1 MLRQYFDKPGFT
13 AQHKVVRQAHNPL
26 NIGKKYLFL
35 SILLC
40 ALFSAH
46 SQSTLDD
53 KFGRAGLNTITTAV
67 PFLIIAPDS
76 RSGAMGDAGVATSPD
91 ANSVHWNPAKFAF
104 VEKGMGF
111 SLSYVP
117 WLRKLVPDIN
127 LSYLSGYKKLDDMST
142 ISASLLYFSLGDIQ
156 FTDAF
161 GNNTTQFRPN
171 EFAFDVSF
179 ARKLSKYFSG
189 GISVRYI
196 NSNLTGGVLVE
207 GQASRPGQAVAADV
221 SGYFQKDDIKIGNKK
236 SVVAAGINISNIG
249 NKMSYT
255 TSSKR
260 DFIPINMRLGPRLT
274 VNLDDYNS
282 ISITG
287 DINKLLVPTR
297 PIYKTDAA
305 GNAILGSDGNQIII
319 AGKDPNRAVAS
330 GMFGSFSDA
339 PGVPVRDENNNI
351 VLSPDGMAQIEKSS
365 IFKEELREFT
375 FSTGLEYWYDKQFAV
390 RTGYFY
396 EHPLKGN
403 RKYITVGAGLRYNV
417 FALDFAYLIPAYFG
431 KSATSTNRS
440 PLENTL
446 RFTLL
451 FDFEAFKAQQEEVP
465 AGN

>member
-1 MLRQYFDKPGFT
+1 MATLKS
-13 AQHKVVRQAHNPL
+13 
-26 NIGKKYLFL
+26 YLLLAFFL
-35 SILLC
+35 VG
-40 ALFSAH
+40 LFSVN
-46 SQSTLDD
+46 SQSTLDE

-76 RSGAMGDAGVATSPD
+76 RSGGMGDAGVATSPD
-91 ANSVHWNPAKFAF
+91 ANSIHWNPSKLAF
-104 VEKGMGF
+104 VDKEMGF

-127 LSYLSGYKKLDDMST
+127 LSYLSGYKKIDEMST

-156 FTDAF
+156 FTDNY

-189 GISVRYI
+189 GISLRYI

-207 GQASRPGQAVAADV
+207 GQASRPGQAIAADV
-221 SGYFQKDDIKIGNKK
+221 SGYFQNSDLKLGGKK
-236 SVVAAGINISNIG
+236 SIVAAGINISNIG

-274 VNLDDYNS
+274 VNLDEYNS
-282 ISITG
+282 IAVTT

-305 GNAILGSDGNQIII
+305 GNAILGSDGNQIIV
-319 AGKDPNRAVAS
+319 AGDDPNRAIAS
-330 GMFGSFSDA
+330 GMFGSFTDA
-339 PGVPVRDENNNI
+339 PGVPVRDENGNVVYND
-351 VLSPDGMAQIEKSS
+351 DGSAKIEKGSV
-365 IFKEELREFT
+365 FTEEMREFT
-375 FSTGLEYWYDKQFAV
+375 YSFGMEYWYDKQFAV

-396 EHPLKGN
+396 EHALKGN
-403 RKYITVGAGLRYNV
+403 RKYLTVGAGLKYNV

-446 RFTLL
+446 RFTLT
-451 FDFEAFKAQQEEVP
+451 FDFDAFKSQNEDSASPVL
-465 AGN
+465 N

>member
-1 MLRQYFDKPGFT
+1 MVFDK
-13 AQHKVVRQAHNPL
+13 
-26 NIGKKYLFL
+26 KYFF
-35 SILLC
+35 ICTCLL
-40 ALFSAH
+40 AVFSSNA
-46 SQSTLDD
+46 QSTLDE

-76 RSGAMGDAGVATSPD
+76 RAGAMGDAGVATSPD
-91 ANSVHWNPAKFAF
+91 ANSIHWNPAKFAF

-127 LSYLSGYKKLDDMST
+127 LSYLSGYKKIDDMST

-189 GISVRYI
+189 GVSVRYI

-207 GQASRPGQAVAADV
+207 GQASRPGQAIAADV
-221 SGYFQKDDIKIGNKK
+221 SGYFQNDQIKLGNKK
-236 SVVAAGINISNIG
+236 SEVAAGINISNIG

-260 DFIPINMRLGPRLT
+260 DFIPINMRVGPRLT

-282 ISITG
+282 ITITT
-287 DINKLLVPTR
+287 DVNKLLVPTR
-297 PIYKTDAA
+297 PVYKTDSA
-305 GNAILGSDGNQIII
+305 GNPILGSDGNQIII

-351 VLSPDGMAQIEKSS
+351 VYNPDGSALVEKGS
-365 IFKEELREFT
+365 IFREEMREFT
-375 FSTGLEYWYDKQFAV
+375 YSFGAEYWYDKQFAV

-396 EHPLKGN
+396 EHALKGN
-403 RKYITVGAGLRYNV
+403 RKYITVGAGLKYNV

-446 RFTLL
+446 RFTLI
-451 FDFEAFKAQQEEVP
+451 FDFEAFKSQQEEAP
-465 AGN
+465 AVN

>member
-1 MLRQYFDKPGFT
+1 MVFDK
-13 AQHKVVRQAHNPL
+13 
-26 NIGKKYLFL
+26 KYFFICSCLF
-35 SILLC
+35 
-40 ALFSAH
+40 AVFSVNA
-46 SQSTLDD
+46 QSTLDE

-76 RSGAMGDAGVATSPD
+76 RAGGMGDAGVATAPD
-91 ANSVHWNPAKFAF
+91 ANSIHWNPAKFAF
-104 VEKGMGF
+104 VDKGMGF

-127 LSYLSGYKKLDDMST
+127 LSYLSGYKKIDDMST
-142 ISASLLYFSLGDIQ
+142 VSASLLYFSLGDIQ

-171 EFAFDVSF
+171 EFAFDLSF

-189 GISVRYI
+189 GVSIRYI

-207 GQASRPGQAVAADV
+207 GQASRPGQAIAADV
-221 SGYFQKDDIKIGNKK
+221 SAYFQNDEIKLGSKK

-282 ISITG
+282 ISITA
-287 DINKLLVPTR
+287 DVNKLLVPTR
-297 PIYKTDAA
+297 PIYKTDAT
-305 GNAILGSDGNQIII
+305 GTQILGSDGNPIII
-319 AGKDPNRAVAS
+319 AGDDPNRAVAS

-339 PGVPVRDENNNI
+339 PGVVVRDEKNEVVYEDPASNK
-351 VLSPDGMAQIEKSS
+351 AKIEKGS
-365 IFKEELREFT
+365 IFKEEMREFT
-375 FSTGLEYWYDKQFAV
+375 YSFGAEYWYDKQFAV
-390 RTGYFY
+390 RSGYFY
-396 EHPLKGN
+396 EHALKGN
-403 RKYITVGAGLRYNV
+403 RKYITVGAGLKYNV

-446 RFTLL
+446 RFTLI
-451 FDFEAFKAQQEEVP
+451 FDFEAFKSQKDEAP
-465 AGN
+465 AVN

>member
-1 MLRQYFDKPGFT
+1 MAFQ
-13 AQHKVVRQAHNPL
+13 
-26 NIGKKYLFL
+26 KKYFVVGFLFL
-35 SILLC
+35 
-40 ALFSAH
+40 AVFSAGA
-46 SQSTLDD
+46 QSTLDE

-76 RSGAMGDAGVATSPD
+76 RAGAMGDAGVATAPD
-91 ANSVHWNPAKFAF
+91 ANSIHWNPAKFAF

-127 LSYLSGYKKLDDMST
+127 LSYLSGYKKIDEMST

-179 ARKLSKYFSG
+179 SRKLAKYFSG
-189 GISVRYI
+189 GISVRYV

-221 SGYFQKDDIKIGNKK
+221 SGYFQNDQIKLGTKK
-236 SVVAAGINISNIG
+236 VVVAAGMNISNIG

-260 DFIPINMRLGPRLT
+260 DFIPINMRIGPRLT
-274 VNLDDYNS
+274 VDLDEYNS

-297 PIYKTDAA
+297 PVYKTDSA
-305 GNAILGSDGNQIII
+305 GNPVLASDGSQIII
-319 AGKDPNRAVAS
+319 AGQDPNRAVAS
-330 GMFGSFSDA
+330 GMFGSFNDA
-339 PGVPVRDENNNI
+339 PGVLVRDENNN
-351 VLSPDGMAQIEKSS
+351 VVYNPDGSAQVEKGSV
-365 IFKEELREFT
+365 FTEEIREFT
-375 FSTGLEYWYDKQFAV
+375 YSVGMEYWYDKQFAV
-390 RTGYFY
+390 RSGYFY

-403 RKYITVGAGLRYNV
+403 RKYITVGAGLKYNV

-446 RFTLL
+446 RFTLI
-451 FDFEAFKAQQEEVP
+451 FDFEAFKSQKEEAP
-465 AGN
+465 ALN

>member
-1 MLRQYFDKPGFT
+1 M
-13 AQHKVVRQAHNPL
+13 HH
-26 NIGKKYLFL
+26 GKKYFL
-35 SILLC
+35 AAFLLPV
-40 ALFSAH
+40 FWSAK
-46 SQSTLDD
+46 SQSTLDE

-76 RSGAMGDAGVATSPD
+76 RAGGMGDAGVATSPD
-91 ANSVHWNPAKFAF
+91 ANSIHWNPAKLGFAD
-104 VEKGMGF
+104 KSMGF

-127 LSYLSGYKKLDDMST
+127 LSYLSGYKKIDDMST
-142 ISASLLYFSLGDIQ
+142 VSASLLYFSLGDIQ

-189 GISVRYI
+189 GITVRYI

-207 GQASRPGQAVAADV
+207 GQASRPGQAVSADI
-221 SGYFQKDDIKIGNKK
+221 STYYQNDELNIAGKK
-236 SVVAAGINISNIG
+236 STVAAGLNISNIG

-274 VNLDDYNS
+274 VNLDDFNS
-282 ISITG
+282 ISLTT
-287 DINKLLVPTR
+287 DVNKLLVPTR
-297 PIYKTDAA
+297 PVYKTDSA
-305 GNAILGSDGNQIII
+305 GNAVLGSDGNQIII

-330 GMFGSFSDA
+330 GMFASFSDA
-339 PGVPVRDENNNI
+339 PGVPMRDENNNV
-351 VLSPDGMAQIEKSS
+351 VLKSDGKAEIEKGSVL
-365 IFKEELREFT
+365 KEEMREFT
-375 FSTGLEYWYDKQFAV
+375 YSFGLEYWYDKQFAV
-390 RTGYFY
+390 RSGYFY
-396 EHPLKGN
+396 EHALKGN
-403 RKYITVGAGLRYNV
+403 RKYLTVGAGLKYNV

-446 RFTLL
+446 RFTLI
-451 FDFEAFKAQQEEVP
+451 FDFDAFKSQKEEAP
-465 AGN
+465 APAAN

>member
-1 MLRQYFDKPGFT
+1 MISGKTYFFI
-13 AQHKVVRQAHNPL
+13 A
-26 NIGKKYLFL
+26 FL
-35 SILLC
+35 LLSTFF
-40 ALFSAH
+40 AN
-46 SQSTLDD
+46 SQSTLDE

-76 RSGAMGDAGVATSPD
+76 RAGGMGDAGVATAPD
-91 ANSVHWNPAKFAF
+91 AHSIHWNPAKFAF
-104 VEKGMGF
+104 VEKSMGF

-127 LSYLSGYKKLDDMST
+127 LSYLSGYKKIDAMST
-142 ISASLLYFSLGDIQ
+142 VSASLLYFSLGDIQ

-179 ARKLSKYFSG
+179 ARKLSNYFSG

-221 SGYFQKDDIKIGNKK
+221 SSYFQNDEINLGGKK
-236 SVVAAGINISNIG
+236 AVVAAGLNISNIG

-260 DFIPINMRLGPRLT
+260 DFIPINMRIGPRFT
-274 VNLDDYNS
+274 VNLDDYNAV
-282 ISITG
+282 TFTT

-297 PIYKTDAA
+297 PIYETDSA
-305 GNAILGSDGNQIII
+305 GNAVTNSAGSQNIV
-319 AGKDPNRAVAS
+319 AGKNPDRAVAS

-339 PGVPVRDENNNI
+339 PGVPVRDGNNNI
-351 VLSPDGMAQIEKSS
+351 VLDPDGTAQIEKGSV
-365 IFKEELREFT
+365 FAEEMRELTYAF
-375 FSTGLEYWYDKQFAV
+375 GMEYWYDKQFAV
-390 RTGYFY
+390 RSGYFY
-396 EHPLKGN
+396 EHALKGN
-403 RKYITVGAGLRYNV
+403 RKYLTVGAGLKYNV

-431 KSATSTNRS
+431 KNATSTNRS

-451 FDFEAFKAQQEEVP
+451 FDFEAFKAQQEEAP
-465 AGN
+465 AVN

>member
-1 MLRQYFDKPGFT
+1 MSLP
-13 AQHKVVRQAHNPL
+13 
-26 NIGKKYLFL
+26 KKYFFL
-35 SILLC
+35 GSLL
-40 ALFSAH
+40 LTVISANA
-46 SQSTLDD
+46 QSTLDE

-76 RSGAMGDAGVATSPD
+76 RAGGMGDAGVATSPD
-91 ANSVHWNPAKFAF
+91 ANSIHWNPSKFAF
-104 VEKGMGF
+104 VDKEMGF
-111 SLSYVP
+111 SLSDVP

-127 LSYLSGYKKLDDMST
+127 LSYLSGYKKIDDMST
-142 ISASLLYFSLGDIQ
+142 VSASLLYFSLGDIQ

-189 GISVRYI
+189 GISIRYI
-196 NSNLTGGVLVE
+196 NSTLTGGVLVE
-207 GQASRPGQAVAADV
+207 GQASRPGQAIAADV
-221 SGYFQKDDIKIGNKK
+221 SSYFQNDEIKLGGKK

-260 DFIPINMRLGPRLT
+260 DFIPINMRIGPRLT
-274 VNLDDYNS
+274 VNLDDFNS
-282 ISITG
+282 ITITT

-297 PIYKTDAA
+297 PIYKTDSS
-305 GNAILGSDGNQIII
+305 GNPVLGSDGNQIII
-319 AGKDPNRAVAS
+319 AGENPDRAVAS

-339 PGVPVRDENNNI
+339 PGVPIRDENNEV
-351 VLSPDGMAQIEKSS
+351 VLNPDGTANIEKGS
-365 IFKEELREFT
+365 IFKEEMREFT
-375 FSTGLEYWYDKQFAV
+375 YSFGMEYWYDKQFAV
-390 RTGYFY
+390 RSGYFY
-396 EHPLKGN
+396 EHALKGN
-403 RKYITVGAGLRYNV
+403 RKYITVGAGLKYNV

-446 RFTLL
+446 RFTLI
-451 FDFEAFKAQQEEVP
+451 FDFDAFKQQEEVP
-465 AGN
+465 SVN

>member
-1 MLRQYFDKPGFT
+1 MVFDK
-13 AQHKVVRQAHNPL
+13 
-26 NIGKKYLFL
+26 KYFFIC
-35 SILLC
+35 SCLL
-40 ALFSAH
+40 AVFSANG
-46 SQSTLDD
+46 QSTLDE

-76 RSGAMGDAGVATSPD
+76 RAGAMGDAGVATSPD
-91 ANSVHWNPAKFAF
+91 ANSIHWNPAKFAF

-127 LSYLSGYKKLDDMST
+127 LSYLSGYKKIDDMST

-207 GQASRPGQAVAADV
+207 GQASRPGQAIAADV
-221 SGYFQKDDIKIGNKK
+221 SGYFQNDQIKLGSKK
-236 SVVAAGINISNIG
+236 SAVAAGINISNIG

-282 ISITG
+282 ITITT
-287 DINKLLVPTR
+287 DVNKLLVPTR
-297 PIYKTDAA
+297 PFYKTDSA
-305 GNAILGSDGNQIII
+305 GNPILGSDGNQIII

-339 PGVPVRDENNNI
+339 PGVPIRDENNDI
-351 VLSPDGMAQIEKSS
+351 VYNADGTAQVEKGSV
-365 IFKEELREFT
+365 FKEEMREFT
-375 FSTGLEYWYDKQFAV
+375 YSFGAEYWYDKQFAV

-396 EHPLKGN
+396 EHALKGN
-403 RKYITVGAGLRYNV
+403 RKYITVGAGLKYNV

-446 RFTLL
+446 RFTLI
-451 FDFEAFKAQQEEVP
+451 FDFEAFKSQNEEAP
-465 AGN
+465 AVN

>member
-1 MLRQYFDKPGFT
+1 MGLRKKYFFLAFILPVAFT
-13 AQHKVVRQAHNPL
+13 AN
-26 NIGKKYLFL
+26 
-35 SILLC
+35 
-40 ALFSAH
+40 
-46 SQSTLDD
+46 SQSTLDE

-76 RSGAMGDAGVATSPD
+76 RAGGMGDAGVATSPD
-91 ANSVHWNPAKFAF
+91 ANSIHWNPAKFAF
-104 VEKGMGF
+104 VDKEMGF

-127 LSYLSGYKKLDDMST
+127 LSYLSGYKKIDDMST
-142 ISASLLYFSLGDIQ
+142 VSASLLYFSLGDIQ

-189 GISVRYI
+189 GISIRYI

-207 GQASRPGQAVAADV
+207 GQASRPGQAIAADV
-221 SGYFQKDDIKIGNKK
+221 SSYFQTDEIKIGGKK
-236 SVVAAGINISNIG
+236 SEVAAGINISNIG

-274 VNLDDYNS
+274 VNLDDYNA
-282 ISITG
+282 ITITA
-287 DINKLLVPTR
+287 DVNKLLVPTR
-297 PIYKTDAA
+297 PVYKTDSA
-305 GNAILGSDGNQIII
+305 GNPVLGSDGNQIII
-319 AGKDPNRAVAS
+319 AGEDPNRAVAS

-339 PGVPVRDENNNI
+339 PGVPIRDENNI
-351 VLSPDGMAQIEKSS
+351 VVLNPDGTSQIEKGS
-365 IFKEELREFT
+365 IFKEEMREFT
-375 FSTGLEYWYDKQFAV
+375 YSFGMEYWYDKQFAV
-390 RTGYFY
+390 RSGYFY
-396 EHPLKGN
+396 EHALKGN
-403 RKYITVGAGLRYNV
+403 RKYITVGAGLKYNV

-446 RFTLL
+446 RFTLI
-451 FDFEAFKAQQEEVP
+451 FDFDAFQSQKEEVP
-465 AGN
+465 TGN